1 LISRQEAPVE
11 YRSSTAADDRPG
23 RSGGVRAGG
32 GTQSR
37 KGRGK
42 APWWARLLVIFGAL
56 MMIGSGGLILGYKS
70 LVAQATSGIHRADL
84 LPGAERQHVTING
97 PKNILLVG
105 TDARPGQNPNELV
118 RADSI
123 IILHVP
129 SAHDRG
135 YLVSIPRD
143 SYVEIPQFDNGKMK
157 NPRHFDKINAAF
169 AFGGQGLTGEA
180 SRDKAFQ
187 LLTMTITNLTGITF
201 DAGAIVDF
209 AGFDQVMNVLG
220 GVNMCIDEDT
230 TSIFD
235 GYDKNGK
242 IVSPAYNISDDG
254 VVGSV
259 RKGITPVV
267 YKKGC
272 RHLESWEALDY
283 VRQRDIL
290 ANNDGDYGRQRHQQQ
305 FLKAVFKEV
314 ASAGVLTDIP
324 KLNKVLKAIGGAM
337 TLDDGNIPVEDWVYA
352 MRGMAAGNL
361 VTIRTNGG
369 QFSTQIINGTSYQTL
384 TPDSMTL
391 LHAVKDDDVDTFI
404 AGHQNWVS
412 ADS

>member
-1 LISRQEAPVE
+1 M
-11 YRSSTAADDRPG
+11 
-23 RSGGVRAGG
+23 
-32 GTQSR
+32 
-37 KGRGK
+37 
-42 APWWARLLVIFGAL
+42 VIVGAL
-56 MMIGSGGLILGYKS
+56 IMIGSGGLIIGYKS
-70 LVAQATSGIHRADL
+70 LVAQATNGIHRADL
-84 LPGAERQHVTING
+84 LPDAPGRQHVTING

-105 TDARPGQNPNELV
+105 VDSRPNQNPNELV

-129 SAHDRG
+129 SQHDRG
-135 YLVSIPRD
+135 YMVSIPRD
-143 SYVEIPQFDNGKMK
+143 TYIEIPQFNNGKLK
-157 NPRHFDKINAAF
+157 NARHFDKINAAF

-180 SRDKAFQ
+180 ARAKAFQ

-209 AGFDQVMNVLG
+209 AGFYQVMNVLG

-242 IVSPAYNISDDG
+242 IVSPAYKINKDDG
-254 VVGSV
+254 NPEYVLP
-259 RKGITPVV
+259 GITPVV

-272 RHLESWEALDY
+272 RHLESWQALDF

-305 FLKAVFKEV
+305 FLKAVFKEI
-314 ASAGVLTDIP
+314 ASAGVLTDLP
-324 KLNKVLKAIGGAM
+324 KLNSVLKTVGSAM
-337 TLDDGNIPVEDWVYA
+337 TLDDGKIPVEDWVYA
-352 MRGMAAGNL
+352 MRGMTSGNL

-369 QFSTQIINGTSYQTL
+369 QFSTQTINGVSYQTL
-384 TPDSMTL
+384 TQDSLDL
-391 LHAVKDDDVDTFI
+391 LHAVKDDSVDSFI
-404 AGHQNWVS
+404 SGHENWVS
-412 ADS
+412 SDG